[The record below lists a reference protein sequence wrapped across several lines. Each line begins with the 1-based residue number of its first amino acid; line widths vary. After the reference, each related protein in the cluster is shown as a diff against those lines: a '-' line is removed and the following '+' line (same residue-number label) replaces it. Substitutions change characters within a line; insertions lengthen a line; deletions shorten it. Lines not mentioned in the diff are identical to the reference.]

1 MLKKIIL
8 GVIIG
13 AVVLTTGAGAIYAYQ
28 KSSDPVDEAAS
39 INSDVYKEAG
49 KNLGG
54 NNQYRLQ
61 QGECEELSG
70 YNEDC
75 PNQDCNNENCLEQ
88 YRNMENNCYRYNNE
102 ENGSQNMN
110 SFCYRDEDQNQTRNR
125 DCEENCNNINSEI
138 QNQNQGNGFRGGK

>member
-13 AVVLTTGAGAIYAYQ
+13 TVVLTTGAGAIYAYQ
-28 KSSDPVDEAAS
+28 KSSDPVDEVAS
-39 INSDVYKEAG
+39 ANSNVYKEAG

-61 QGECEELSG
+61 QEECEELGG
-70 YNEDC
+70 YNEGC
-75 PNQDCNNENCLEQ
+75 PNQDCNNENCIEQ
-88 YRNMENNCYRYNNE
+88 YRDMENNCYRYNNE

-110 SFCYRDEDQNQTRNR
+110 KFCYRNEDKNQNR
-125 DCEENCNNINSEI
+125 DGDCEQNCDINSSEI
-138 QNQNQGNGFRGGK
+138 QKSNQINGFRGGK